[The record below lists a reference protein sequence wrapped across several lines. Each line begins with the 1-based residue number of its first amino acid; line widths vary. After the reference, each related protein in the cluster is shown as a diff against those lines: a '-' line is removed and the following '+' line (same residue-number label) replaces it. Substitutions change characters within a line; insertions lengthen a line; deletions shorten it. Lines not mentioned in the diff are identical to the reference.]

1 MSSNIRIQKVC
12 MHCGED
18 FTAKTTTTQFCSDDC
33 AKRNYK
39 QRKRDE
45 KLEAAKQ
52 FTRQTKTERILN
64 PLSKIDN
71 IKKLVSTNFSAPT
84 VSGIL
89 KELVDTQEL
98 AIIVGLSERTLNRL
112 MKDKKFP
119 RLRVGKRVLFQKDKV
134 LEYLNHKFSNV

>member
-12 MHCGED
+12 VHCGSD
-18 FTAKTTTTQFCSDDC
+18 FTARTTTTQYCSDDC

-39 QRKRDE
+39 RRKRDE
-45 KLEAAKQ
+45 KLEAANQK
-52 FTRQTKTERILN
+52 TRHARAERILTPPSKTN
-64 PLSKIDN
+64 SNKLLSTPFN
-71 IKKLVSTNFSAPT
+71 ESLVSA
-84 VSGIL
+84 VM
-89 KELVDTQEL
+89 KVLVDTQEL
-98 AIIVGLSERTLNRL
+98 SIIVGLSERTLNRL